1 MAQNGMMQVLAA
13 NAQNRQMLL
22 ATSLKQRKNLTTIR
36 TEAGQTT
43 RTKLY
48 NVGVLTSVLLSVS
61 AALTIGTATATPSA
75 KAPYNLI
82 KRLRITDYNGT
93 DRVNISG
100 FMLYVWN
107 TVRARSLYGKN
118 NSAAAVNVASQPSV
132 PTAVGN
138 ANMTFLIEVPI
149 AYNTEHPIQQ
159 LQDTRGAMLMQTGVG
174 EVYMHIDW
182 IDSLITQD
190 DDDALYKGA
199 GTTTVVGNGSNYIT
213 CTVFQDFLLPQAVQG
228 TGRLPLPEMDLRT
241 VYEFAGNVIS
251 SDNIAVG
258 SEKLLPYP
266 NVRAVLGAYFL
277 YMDDDLL
284 ANTLS
289 SFTLRVNGSTD
300 LVENNLATK
309 LHEQRKS
316 VGSDIQTGV
325 FFNDHR
331 MKPIETQ
338 IYGNVEMAITPA
350 SLAGAAQF
358 EIGFETFYQYGA
370 ALPGFSQNQ

>member
-1 MAQNGMMQVLAA
+1 MARNDMNAMFQQNMQARA
-13 NAQNRQMLL
+13 MLL
-22 ATSLKQRKNLTTIR
+22 ATSLKQRKLLTTIS
-36 TEAGQTT
+36 TVAGSTT

-48 NVGVLTSVLLSVS
+48 NVGVLTSILLSVS

-82 KRLRITDYNGT
+82 KRLKITDFNGT

-107 TVRARSLYGKN
+107 TVRARSLYNQN
-118 NSAAAVNVASQPSV
+118 NSAAAVNVANMPSV

-138 ANMTFLIEVPI
+138 ASMTFQIEVPI
-149 AYNTEHPIQQ
+149 AYNTDHPIQQ

-182 IDSLITQD
+182 VDSLITQD
-190 DDDALYKGA
+190 DDNALYKGG
-199 GTTTVVGNGSNYIT
+199 GTSTVVGNGANYIT
-213 CTVFQDFLLPQAVQG
+213 CNVFQDFLLPQAVQG
-228 TGRLPLPEMDLRT
+228 TGAIPLPQIDLRT
-241 VYEFAGNVIS
+241 VYEFAGNIITG
-251 SDNIAVG
+251 DNINVG

-289 SFTLRVNGSTD
+289 DFTLRVNGSTD
-300 LVENNLATK
+300 LVEDNLASK
-309 LHEQRKS
+309 LHTQRKS

-350 SLAGAAQF
+350 SLAGTANF
-358 EIGFETFYQYGA
+358 EMGFESFYQYGA